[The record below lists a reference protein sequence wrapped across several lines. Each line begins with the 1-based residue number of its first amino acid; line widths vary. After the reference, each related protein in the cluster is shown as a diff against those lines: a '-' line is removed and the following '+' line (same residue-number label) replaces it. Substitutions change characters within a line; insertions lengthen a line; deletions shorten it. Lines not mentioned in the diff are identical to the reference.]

1 MAKLKDSHVYG
12 TLTVD
17 DVTQISAN
25 VTIAGNLTVTGQT
38 FYTNVTT
45 VEITDPLLGLGGGA
59 NAAPLVTDDGK
70 DRGLILHRY
79 EGGVIDSFM
88 GWDNSGEEFLLAS
101 NVTISDNVVT
111 VNTYG
116 NLRMDRITA
125 NAAFLTS
132 IPGANVTGFVPNAT
146 DATTAGTVTGN
157 AQSNI
162 TSVGTLSSLSV
173 TGTANVGNLDTI
185 GLMRV
190 SNTTNATSNST
201 GALVVTGG
209 VGIGGNLYVGGT
221 LYANISGSVSAPGAN
236 TDVLF
241 NDNNT
246 ANAVSTFTYNKYTDR
261 LTTGNLSLTGNA
273 NINSTLTFSDT
284 NGSITGYN
292 VDYNAGNQT
301 KLSRSTTEE
310 VKLNSSGITLTT
322 NSKNATLDTAG
333 DFTIPGWLKAP
344 YANIDGASGDIETAG
359 TISAT
364 GDIFTGADI
373 TATGNIHAGKLVDGN
388 NVTATHL
395 VTTSNLSITGTVT
408 GHLKPSV
415 TNTYDLGNSSL
426 RWRQG
431 FFNTD
436 GIAIDGQSLTGNAT
450 FLTTSGNF
458 KVGDKLSVTGNI
470 ETGNVVATLL
480 TGTLVTAAQPNV
492 TSVGTLSSLSVSG
505 NTTSTGIVT
514 DNLYHANG
522 ALWEF
527 DHAAG
532 NTGEV
537 QFRDSNGNLDAT
549 DAFKFTIG
557 TGALDLTG
565 TMTAGNL
572 NTGGEVSAT
581 GNIQGG
587 NVFTGGVVSA
597 TGNITAG
604 NVATGG
610 QISATGNIISA
621 NIISAPTIS
630 ASGNVTA
637 GGNLI
642 TTSIKAGSDLTI
654 GVTGNVQYSVSGNVV
669 NFNGAR
675 LSGLAEPEN
684 ATDAATRG
692 YVDSVAQGLH
702 VHPPV
707 DAATTANL
715 ATLSGGSVTYAT
727 QTITLGTALPAT
739 IDGYTWVADETR
751 ILVKDEA
758 ATQRN
763 GIYTINGAGTILT
776 RTPDANAAA
785 DMGGGDFVFVVHG
798 TQYGDTGWVQTE
810 LVATLGTSPIVWE
823 QFSGAGTFTADGNKG
838 QALDGTV
845 FSVKIDTG
853 TLAYNGSGNIKV
865 ADSAN
870 FVTPNIGAAT
880 ASSLSVLGNIT
891 GGNLSIGGVIIA
903 GGNITTSGVF
913 NGNVNGN
920 ISGNFA
926 GNITA
931 PGANG
936 SVQFVS
942 GSDGTSGVLA
952 NSQYFKFDSAN
963 VTLNVGRGNA
973 GIITTDV
980 ITGNISNVS
989 GTQANITSVG
999 TLTDLSVTGNIS
1011 SGANVRLTGSGGFYG
1026 DYYYYANGTAIDFQ
1040 TAAGNAYEVQYKSAS
1055 GNDLAAEAGFEY
1067 QPSTNTLKVGNA
1079 EVTSLTSTQVVYA
1092 TTDGKLIGT
1101 NNMTF
1106 NGTDL
1111 SVTGNVTMNVAFATT
1126 LRSTDLSSTRIPFAN
1141 ASNILTDSSSLTFDT
1156 GVSELRTANF
1166 SASGNVVAL
1175 KVQAGT
1181 LSSTGNVYAGNVSV
1195 TGDVQGATL
1204 TGSISTS
1211 SGSQGNITSVG
1222 TLTSLSVSGTTHLG
1236 PIANVH
1242 ISDGSAGQYI
1252 TSDGAGGLSWDTL
1265 DLSII
1270 DNGTSNVSIPTS
1282 GGNVFINVGGT
1293 EIIEVDS
1300 TGANITGTIDV
1311 SGNVIGNNVIADQKI
1326 YANAAADSTSSITG
1340 TAIITGGIGATGNI
1354 YTGKSIGFANN
1365 NGGTASKAYIQ
1376 FNDGANSLDFIF
1388 D

>member
-17 DVTQISAN
+17 DATLISADT
-25 VTIAGNLTVTGQT
+25 TIAGNLTVTGQT
-38 FYTNVTT
+38 FYTNITT
-45 VEITDPLLGLGGGA
+45 VEVTDPIMGLGGGA
-59 NAAPLVTDDGK
+59 NADPLTTDDGK
-70 DRGLILHRY
+70 DRGLVLHRY
-79 EGGVIDSFM
+79 DSGVVDSFI
-88 GWDNSGEEFLLAS
+88 GWDNSGGEFLLAS

-116 NLRMDRITA
+116 NLHMDRIIA
-125 NAAFLTS
+125 NAAFLTD

-146 DATTAGTVTGN
+146 DATTAGQVTGN
-157 AQSNI
+157 AQGNI

-185 GLMRV
+185 GLIHI
-190 SNTTNATSNST
+190 SNTTNATSNTT
-201 GALVVTGG
+201 GALVVDGG

-221 LYANISGSVSAPGAN
+221 LYANISGSISAAGAN
-236 TDVLF
+236 TNVLF
-241 NDNNT
+241 NDNGT
-246 ANAVSTFTYNKYTDR
+246 ANAVSTFAYNKYTDR

-273 NINSTLTFSDT
+273 NLDSSIGFAAT
-284 NGSITGYN
+284 NATIGGYN
-292 VDYNAGNQT
+292 VDYSGSNEARLVHGTDVVKVSSAG
-301 KLSRSTTEE
+301 
-310 VKLNSSGITLTT
+310 VTLTT

-333 DFTIPGWLKAP
+333 DFTIPGWLKTP
-344 YANIDGASGDIETAG
+344 HANIDGTNGDIETAG

-364 GDIFTGADI
+364 GDIFTGADL
-373 TATGNIHAGKLVDGN
+373 TATGNIHSGALVDGN

-395 VTTSNLSITGTVT
+395 VTTSNLSITGSVT
-408 GHLKPSV
+408 GHLVPASN
-415 TNTYDLGNSSL
+415 TTYDLGNTSN

-431 FFNTD
+431 FFNTN

-450 FLTTSGNF
+450 FLTTSGNLQ
-458 KVGDKLSVTGNI
+458 VGDKLSVTGNI

-480 TGTLVTAAQPNV
+480 TGTLVTEAQPNV

-572 NTGGEVSAT
+572 NTGGQVSAT

-610 QISATGNIISA
+610 QVSATGNIIAGDTVSA
-621 NIISAPTIS
+621 ANVS
-630 ASGNVTA
+630 ASGNVIA
-637 GGNLI
+637 GGNLV
-642 TTSIKAGSDLTI
+642 TTNIKAGSDLTI
-654 GVTGNVQYSVSGNVV
+654 DVTGNIQYSVSGNVV
-669 NFNGAR
+669 NFNGAT
-675 LSGLAEPEN
+675 LTGLAEPQN
-684 ATDAATRG
+684 ASDAATRG

-707 DAATTANL
+707 DFATTGTL
-715 ATLSGGSVTYAT
+715 ATMSGGSVTYDT

-739 IDGYTWVADETR
+739 IDGWTWEQDER
-751 ILVKDEA
+751 VLVKDEA
-758 ATQRN
+758 SSQRN
-763 GIYTINGAGTILT
+763 GIYTINEAGTILT
-776 RTPDANAAA
+776 RADDANAAA

-798 TQYGDTGWVQTE
+798 TLYGDTGWVQTE
-810 LVATLGTSPIVWE
+810 EVATLGTSPIVWE
-823 QFSGAGTFTADGNKG
+823 QFSGAGTFTADGTKG

-865 ADSAN
+865 ADSAA
-870 FVTPNIGAAT
+870 FITPNIGNAT
-880 ASSLSVLGNIT
+880 GSSLSVTGNIF

-936 SVQFVS
+936 AIQFVS
-942 GSDGTSGVLA
+942 QSDGTSGVLA
-952 NSQYFKFDSAN
+952 NSQYLSYYTGN
-963 VTLNVGRGNA
+963 VTMNVGRGNS
-973 GIITTDV
+973 GIITTDT
-980 ITGNISNVS
+980 ITGNLSTDS
-989 GTQANITSVG
+989 GTQANLTSVG
-999 TLTDLSVTGNIS
+999 TLTNLSVSGNIT
-1011 SGANVRLTGSGGFYG
+1011 SGANFVLSGSGGFYG
-1026 DYYYYANGTAIDFQ
+1026 DNYFYANGVAIDFQ
-1040 TAAGNAYEVQYKSAS
+1040 TAAGNAYEVQYKAAS
-1055 GNDLAAEAGFEY
+1055 GDDLAAEAGFEY

-1079 EVTSLTSTQVVYA
+1079 EITSLSSTQVVYA
-1092 TTDGKLIGT
+1092 SSDGKLVGT

-1156 GVSELRTANF
+1156 GANELRTANF

-1175 KVQAGT
+1175 TVQAGT
-1181 LSSTGNVYAGNVSV
+1181 LSSTGNVYGGNVSV
-1195 TGDVQGATL
+1195 TGDVQGTTL

-1222 TLTSLSVSGTTHLG
+1222 TLTSLSVNGATHLG

-1252 TSDGAGGLSWDTL
+1252 TSDGSGGLSWDTL

-1311 SGNVIGNNVIADQKI
+1311 SGNVIGNNIIADNKV
-1326 YANAAADSTSSITG
+1326 YANAEVDSTSAVSG
-1340 TAIITGGIGATGNI
+1340 TVIVDGGIGATGNI
-1354 YTGKSIGFANN
+1354 YTGQSIGFANN